1 MWLGMT
7 HGEAGLVA
15 FVLALV
21 YAAQLAPKLGERVGA
36 LLTRKR

>member
-7 HGEAGLVA
+7 HGEAGLVV
-15 FVLALV
+15 FVFVLV

-36 LLTRKR
+36 WLSRKR